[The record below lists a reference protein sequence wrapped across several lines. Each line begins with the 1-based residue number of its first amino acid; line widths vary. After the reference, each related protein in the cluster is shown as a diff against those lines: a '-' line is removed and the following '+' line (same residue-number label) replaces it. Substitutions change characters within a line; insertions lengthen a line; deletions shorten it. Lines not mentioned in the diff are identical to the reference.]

1 MPDANQV
8 QQVLN
13 DPNFYS
19 LPVSERTKALSRLDD
34 NFAALPPDEQ
44 TKVVSRGIQSTPPAT
59 MPDLPGGTERLTN
72 AVRTGQAPSSLA
84 TPTQFE
90 KENATPG
97 VFDWLSNKAATFNTS
112 ASGAPTLPALWS
124 SVKAG
129 ARKVLNEGPIS
140 AATDFVQDQLDN
152 QSDAVAKYPT
162 NDSRRYLAA
171 VPGVGP
177 RLADAGTSWKQGD
190 VAGAA
195 ANLAGLGA
203 GAKIAAEVP
212 ARVSKATA
220 YATDAATNPAR
231 TYANVRDALHPA
243 PDVPP
248 GLSPDATAN
257 LANKT
262 ARLGT
267 EDLFRASG
275 PAGSNPAFR
284 ERLSIAAP
292 DIAEIQRQTPLQTS
306 GGFVNPD
313 FRVREFVTNADAH
326 LDNLWNQERM
336 PQIQRN
342 ANAVR
347 SLDPVKQSILSSVS
361 DLDRENYPGAVQ
373 EINRRIMSMPDTEN
387 LSQINDRLREV
398 NAQRNAYRGMTAQER
413 AAANITSPKMDALN
427 AEHQALQQT
436 ISDEL
441 ANRGEA
447 GIRDFDRRYGALS
460 EVRDT
465 LRDQMNSTEAT
476 RLLDQVRGWISPT
489 GAIGMHERL
498 PLTPSRGRT
507 LETGLQRLAR
517 SPLQTPSTPAP
528 NPPRIAGQLP
538 PPPPILAPPPD
549 TSGPVPANER
559 TAPVTWTAGDIDR
572 VARQTPQAPPP
583 VMPQFAKEGTGTVQP
598 IALGPGTGGPTYR
611 GPYRPPS
618 MQAHPALPGPG
629 PSTMPPVP
637 QSSTAPPT
645 LPPLPTPAPINP
657 QELADFTRTLRGMG
671 YQGPIT
677 ADNINELLR
686 QANAIRSSMAVRRG
700 VTE

>member
-1 MPDANQV
+1 MPDGNQV
-8 QQVLN
+8 RQVLA
-13 DPNFYS
+13 DPNFHG
-19 LPVSERTKALSRLDD
+19 LPAGEQMKVLSRLDP
-34 NFAALPPDEQ
+34 NFAALPADEQ
-44 TKVVSRGIQSTPPAT
+44 TKVISRGHAGMSS
-59 MPDLPGGTERLTN
+59 PDLPGGTELLKN
-72 AVRTGQAPSSLA
+72 AVRAGQAPSSLA

-90 KENATPG
+90 KDNATLG
-97 VFDWLSNKAATFNTS
+97 VFDWLNNKAGEFNTS
-112 ASGAPTLPALWS
+112 ATGAPTLPGLWS

-171 VPGVGP
+171 VPGIGP

-190 VAGAA
+190 VAGAG
-195 ANLAGLGA
+195 ANLVGLGT
-203 GAKIAAEVP
+203 GARIAAEAP
-212 ARVSKATA
+212 AKATRSTA
-220 YATDAATNPAR
+220 YLADAATNPGR
-231 TYANVRDALHPA
+231 TYTNVRDALHPA

-248 GLSPDATAN
+248 GLSPEATTN
-257 LANKT
+257 LASKT

-284 ERLSIAAP
+284 ERLSIATP

-313 FRVREFVTNADAH
+313 FRVREFVTNADAQ

-361 DLDRENYPGAVQ
+361 NLDRENYPGAVQ
-373 EINRRIMSMPDTEN
+373 EINRRLMSMPDTAT
-387 LSQINDRLREV
+387 LAQLNDRLRDV
-398 NAQRNAYRGMTAQER
+398 NARRNAYRGMTPQER
-413 AAANITSPKMDALN
+413 AAANITSPQMDSLN
-427 AEHQALQQT
+427 AEHQALQQV

-460 EVRDT
+460 EVRDA

-517 SPLQTPSTPAP
+517 SSLQTPATPAP

-538 PPPPILAPPPD
+538 APPPILAPPPD

-559 TAPVTWTAGDIDR
+559 TAPATWSTTDIDR

-583 VMPQFAKEGTGTVQP
+583 VMPQFAKEATGTVQP
-598 IALGPGTGGPTYR
+598 IALGPGTGGPTYQ
-611 GPYRPPS
+611 GPLRPPTP
-618 MQAHPALPGPG
+618 QGRPALPGPAG
-629 PSTMPPVP
+629 PATMPPVT
-637 QSSTAPPT
+637 QSRTAPPT

-671 YQGPIT
+671 YQGPVT

-686 QANAIRSSMAVRRG
+686 RANEIRSSMAVRRG
-700 VTE
+700 VGE